1 MIAQPTVFIAQSQ
14 SFNIAAAET
23 APARQ
28 PATLTDRVF
37 RLLALNG
44 ASVGLLAEL
53 FGLPREAVEQ
63 RAAALGLPRPLDR
76 PLRNA
81 GPHGWT
87 IETLRQFITLW
98 CDNVATRSIAAAIGR
113 SKNSLYAKRKRLG
126 LEPRNRRDL
135 EERSPEA
142 CAATP
147 MSWLPHTLLNAVAK
161 PIQRLAAA
169 LQKLPERDPEPKL
182 DSARRD
188 RWTPERSK
196 YCSHLAF
203 AGLNNAAIAS
213 RLTADFSMPFTPQ
226 AVADRLSR
234 MQAFREHAKTLD
246 ALPEDEIM
254 ARANAFIARWG
265 MQWRI
270 CEGTGHHFW
279 YSRVKGGPRTT
290 CREFQRQKYCKQRQE
305 REYAARLGV

>member
-1 MIAQPTVFIAQSQ
+1 MIAQPTVFIDPSQ
-14 SFNIAAAET
+14 SFNIAGAET

-37 RLLALNG
+37 RRLALNG

-63 RAAALGLPRPLDR
+63 RAATLGLPRPLDR
-76 PLRNA
+76 PVRNA
-81 GPHGWT
+81 GPRGWT

-98 CDNVATRSIAAAIGR
+98 CDNVATRSIAVAIGR
-113 SKNSLYAKRKRLG
+113 SKGSLYAKRKRLG

-147 MSWLPHTLLNAVAK
+147 MSWLPRPLIDVVVK
-161 PIQRLAAA
+161 PIQLLAEA
-169 LQKLPERDPEPKL
+169 LKKHPDPKSDP
-182 DSARRD
+182 ARQD

-196 YCSHLAF
+196 SCSFLAF
-203 AGLNNAAIAS
+203 AGLSNTAIANRMMAES
-213 RLTADFSMPFTPQ
+213 GMPFTPQ

-234 MQAFREHAKTLD
+234 LQAFRERAKTLD

-290 CREFQRQKYCKQRQE
+290 CREFQRQKYRKQRQE
-305 REYAARLGV
+305 REYAAHFGA